1 MTCFE
6 KLRSL
11 FTNRKRLA
19 KRAALSRPNAAPRH
33 TTPNDGSCVVH
44 HPSPESSGDSEADP
58 YGALSEIACP
68 EPVERLPEEEL
79 ARHPSLEQGLSSKG
93 HGMNEDEDYWALSEI
108 AAPEPVERRSDEEMA
123 RHPSLERRL
132 SHVSRRRLSHVS
144 RP

>member
-19 KRAALSRPNAAPRH
+19 NHAVLSRQNAVPRR
-33 TTPNDGSCVVH
+33 TTPSDGSCVV

-58 YGALSEIACP
+58 YSALSEIACP

-79 ARHPSLEQGLSSKG
+79 ARHPSLEQGLSSRG
-93 HGMNEDEDYWALSEI
+93 HGVNEDEDYWALSEI
-108 AAPEPVERRSDEEMA
+108 AAPEPVERRSDEEIA

-132 SHVSRRRLSHVS
+132 SHVSHR
-144 RP
+144 